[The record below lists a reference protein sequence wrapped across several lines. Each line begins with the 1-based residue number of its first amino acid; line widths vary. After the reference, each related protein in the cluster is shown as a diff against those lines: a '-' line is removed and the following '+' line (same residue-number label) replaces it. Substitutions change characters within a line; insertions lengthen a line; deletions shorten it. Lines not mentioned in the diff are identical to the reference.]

1 MLTLAIRRTA
11 QSPKANPKHQAPRNM
26 FTLRCTRAMLKRTRE
41 KPDLSPLPP
50 TTKLGDWY
58 ANILCTR
65 PKQLILCVSERTLL
79 PLLFEATGTSPID
92 ARIREALTKM
102 MRSLAVSDDK
112 IEAELLAMT
121 DMVVSTTASRTIL
134 GSMNDFIQMFS
145 SFPPEMLPFE
155 VARDLA
161 KSPCSPIG
169 MNSPDRATIE
179 LFQKPPLRLVT

>member
-1 MLTLAIRRTA
+1 
-11 QSPKANPKHQAPRNM
+11 M
-26 FTLRCTRAMLKRTRE
+26 FTLRCTRAMLKRIRE
-41 KPDLSPLPP
+41 KPDPSPPPP
-50 TTKLGDWY
+50 TTKLGNWY
-58 ANILCTR
+58 ANILYTR
-65 PKQLILCVSERTLL
+65 PKQLILCVSEQTLL
-79 PLLFEATGTSPID
+79 PLLIEAAGTSLID
-92 ARIREALTKM
+92 ARIREALTQM
-102 MRSLAVSDDK
+102 LQSLCVSDDK
-112 IEAELLAMT
+112 IESELRAMT

-145 SFPPEMLPFE
+145 SFPPEMPSFE